1 MPRVVAKLPSEF
13 LGKNYATAA
22 KECGTEIIYEI
33 TGDAKNVAKLDPATV
48 KTTGHSNIVIHSIKR
63 EDGG

>member
-22 KECGTEIIYEI
+22 NECGTEIIYEI

-48 KTTGHSNIVIHSIKR
+48 KTAGHANIVVHSTKIQ
-63 EDGG
+63 DSG